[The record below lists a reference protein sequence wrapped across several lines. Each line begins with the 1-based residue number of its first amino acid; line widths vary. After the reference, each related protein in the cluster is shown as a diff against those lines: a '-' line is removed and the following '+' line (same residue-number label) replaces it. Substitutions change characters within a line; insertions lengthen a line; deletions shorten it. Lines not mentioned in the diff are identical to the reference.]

1 MSTKIV
7 FFLAL
12 FIGLIAAG
20 SFLWLLDPLRGV
32 LPLQKE
38 PLSIRVEVPLPKTLE
53 TQIAS
58 LVENENQA
66 LVPPT
71 PTAAVAAV
79 IPATTS
85 IEVTEGDESASPV
98 LSASESTEDPQT
110 LVDRALLDR
119 RYAEFAYIEFGWLST
134 RKMATF
140 HNNLTGEKEKTLEGG
155 FIHGLRLDA
164 VEEDHVLLS
173 YGKSGPIRK
182 PRIEFDIRN
191 DPGAVLTA
199 EDQKA
204 RALRY
209 QELFGNR
216 FRIAAQDE
224 NPTGQVSTLRM
235 PSPAEEKEAQQ
246 KYIETYGLLF
256 KRMSEGDPTIDL
268 RDVPNP
274 ELNFD
279 ETVRKYFETHWPG
292 QVEVTTEEEAS
303 PESAA
308 GEDPSGQ

>member
-1 MSTKIV
+1 MSTKTV

-12 FIGLIAAG
+12 LLGLIGAG
-20 SFLWLLDPLRGV
+20 SFLWLLDPLGGV

-66 LVPPT
+66 LAQPT
-71 PTAAVAAV
+71 PTIAVAEV
-79 IPATTS
+79 IPTTS
-85 IEVTEGDESASPV
+85 TLELTGGDVPSPPI
-98 LSASESTEDPQT
+98 LSASATTEDPQT
-110 LVDRALLDR
+110 LLDKAELAR
-119 RYAEFAYIEFGWLST
+119 RGAEFAYIEFGWLST
-134 RKMATF
+134 KKMATF

-155 FIHGLRLDA
+155 FVHGLRLDV

-173 YGKSGPIRK
+173 YGKSGSIRK
-182 PRIEFDIRN
+182 PRVEFDIRN
-191 DPGAVLTA
+191 VPNADLTD
-199 EDQKA
+199 EEQKA
-204 RALRY
+204 RTLRY

-216 FRIAAQDE
+216 FRIAAQEAD
-224 NPTGQVSTLRM
+224 PTGQSKTLRL

-256 KRMSEGDPTIDL
+256 KRMSEGDATIDL

-279 ETVRKYFETHWPG
+279 ETIKKYFETHWPG
-292 QVEVTTEEEAS
+292 QVEVSTDEEAS
-303 PESAA
+303 PGSTV
-308 GEDPSGQ
+308 GEDTSGQ